1 MEKIC
6 VLQNKGVIDLPDKSK
21 IFTME
26 KQSQQNDCDSGYTCQ
41 PVALLCA
48 GDLDLVDV
56 CCVVV
61 RDEVVV
67 ADDGAVF
74 VADRVC
80 IVEGV
85 SSALAL
91 IFNHRAHGAKVARV
105 WNGKQIRTYVRLT
118 VWPSGKKSRRKKL

>member
-6 VLQNKGVIDLPDKSK
+6 VLQNKGVINLPDKSK

-26 KQSQQNDCDSGYTCQ
+26 KQSQQNNCGSGYTCQ

-67 ADDGAVF
+67 ADDCAVF
-74 VADRVC
+74 VADRVQ
-80 IVEGV
+80 
-85 SSALAL
+85 
-91 IFNHRAHGAKVARV
+91 V
-105 WNGKQIRTYVRLT
+105 WSRTQFYYVDF
-118 VWPSGKKSRRKKL
+118 SQ